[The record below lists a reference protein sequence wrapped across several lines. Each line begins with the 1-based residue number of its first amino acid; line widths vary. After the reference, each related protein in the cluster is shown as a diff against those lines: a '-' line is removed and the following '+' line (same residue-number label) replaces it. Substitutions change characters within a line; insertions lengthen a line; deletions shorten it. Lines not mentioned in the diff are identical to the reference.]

1 MEKQEKKSEVKNVEK
16 VEKET
21 TTTASSYVAIGDL
34 TASEIRNL
42 CKVKCSF
49 IPRITKTSKSYT
61 YEFTLHE
68 NGLIINS
75 LGDTSKYRENISLDE
90 FNQVRL
96 ANGKTDGYFLLHQ
109 FEANI
114 YYRLVKG
121 YKQDGEK
128 YYSVQFWLA
137 PNGRCHTHFFSQTE
151 LALMVSIKKANRGNF
166 KFIEKPK
173 DLIEDEVSNTSND
186 LDLDIL

>member
-1 MEKQEKKSEVKNVEK
+1 MKK
-16 VEKET
+16 T
-21 TTTASSYVAIGDL
+21 MTFL
-34 TASEIRNL
+34 T
-42 CKVKCSF
+42 
-49 IPRITKTSKSYT
+49 
-61 YEFTLHE
+61 
-68 NGLIINS
+68 LIIICFLITGCN
-75 LGDTSKYRENISLDE
+75 
-90 FNQVRL
+90 
-96 ANGKTDGYFLLHQ
+96 KTDKIKTIQVSDPNAGYRI
-109 FEANI
+109 E
-114 YYRLVKG
+114 
-121 YKQDGEK
+121 QDGEK